1 MVMRKLLLLGS
12 LLAAALVRVCAQ
24 PAPQP
29 AEHKAIHVDPK
40 IFDGYE
46 GRYELAPN
54 FIINITREDD
64 HLYAQ
69 ASGQRRF
76 ELFPESEKHYFAT
89 VGGIEV
95 DFTAGAD
102 GKATELILHQA
113 GRDTPAKRI
122 PGEPLRPP
130 KAVTVDPKILEKYV
144 GRYQM
149 PPSRVFTVTLEDGH
163 LVTQMTGQGPVPI
176 LASSDQEFFVKDV
189 AIGLTFHTDAQ
200 GKATEVVL
208 HQGGDHV
215 FPRIADATAES
226 LHSQLT
232 EIDSLIAA
240 ELARRPVGSVTAGVI
255 SGKDLIW
262 TKSYGDADM
271 EKKIPA
277 DRDTVYRIGS
287 ITKMFT
293 ALMLEQLVEAG
304 KVHLADPAEKYF
316 PEFKTVE
323 NRFTFAPPVTLMQL
337 ATHTSGLDREP
348 GDAATYLKGPV
359 ADWDK
364 TLIAALGHLHYEFEP
379 GTRFFYSNIGYA
391 ILGVALERAA
401 GERYVEYVPK
411 HIFAPLDM
419 THSAFERNEQM
430 LPHLSKGYEALP
442 GGHVDSETAEREH
455 ETGRGYKVPNGAIYT
470 TMGDLA
476 RFASFLMGH
485 GPETVL
491 KNSSLDRFQAQCE
504 VPADIGLTSGY
515 GIGFQVERREGYVA
529 FGHGGS
535 VAGYTSMLLVNRQKD
550 LGVIVFSNGAA
561 NPSMLAGR
569 ALDILSK

>member
-1 MVMRKLLLLGS
+1 MIRKLLLGYAL
-12 LLAAALVRVCAQ
+12 AALVPACAQ

-29 AEHKAIHVDPK
+29 AEHKTIHVDAK

-54 FIINITREDD
+54 FILNITREGD

-76 ELFPESEKHYFAT
+76 EILPESEKSYFSTASA
-89 VGGIEV
+89 IRI
-95 DFTAGAD
+95 DFTTGAD
-102 GKATELILHQA
+102 GRATGLVLHQG
-113 GRDTPAKRI
+113 GRDLTAKRI

-130 KAVTVDPKILEKYV
+130 KSVSIDPKILAKYV
-144 GRYQM
+144 GRYEV

-163 LVTQMTGQGPVPI
+163 LVTQMTGQGPIPV
-176 LASSDQEFFVKDV
+176 LASSEHDFFVKDV
-189 AIGLTFHTDAQ
+189 DVRLTFHTDPK
-200 GKATEVVL
+200 GNATEVVL
-208 HQGGDHV
+208 HQGGDHA
-215 FPRIADATAES
+215 FPRIPEATAES
-226 LHSQLT
+226 LHAQLA
-232 EIDSLIAA
+232 EIDSLFATD
-240 ELARRPVGSVTAGVI
+240 LARRPVGSVTAGVI
-255 SGKDLIW
+255 SGGELIW

-293 ALMLEQLVEAG
+293 ALMLEQLVESG

-316 PEFKTVE
+316 PEIKTVE
-323 NRFTFAPPVTLMQL
+323 NRFSFAPPVTLMQL

-348 GDAATYLKGPV
+348 GDTETYVKGAV
-359 ADWDK
+359 ADWEK
-364 TLIAALGHLHYEFEP
+364 TLIAALGHLHYQFEP

-391 ILGVALERAA
+391 ILGAALERAA
-401 GERYVEYVPK
+401 GEPYVEYVPK
-411 HIFAPLDM
+411 HIFEPLGM
-419 THSAFERNEQM
+419 AHSAFERNQPM
-430 LPHLSKGYEALP
+430 LPHLAKGYEAEP
-442 GGHVDSETAEREH
+442 GGRVDSETAEREH

-470 TMGDLA
+470 TIGDLA
-476 RFASFLMGH
+476 RFASFLLGQ

-491 KNSSLDRFQAQCE
+491 KHSSLDRFQLQSE

-515 GIGFQVERREGYVA
+515 GIGFQVERRDGYTA
-529 FGHGGS
+529 FGHGGA
-535 VAGYTSMLLVNRQKD
+535 VAGYTSMLLLNRQKQ
-550 LGVIVFSNGAA
+550 LGVIVFSSGAA
-561 NPSMLAGR
+561 NPTMLAGR